1 MYRYVIPMVYSLKQ
15 AGEATGR
22 SKPSILRAIQTGK
35 ISGKK
40 NEMGA
45 WEIDPAELHRVYPPV
60 AAGVTSTVTPDAGE
74 TSVAIMLLRAELAAK
89 DERLDL
95 LQEERERERRQL
107 SERITEIRDQLARS
121 EEERREKDRQFTAL
135 LTDQSRRGKGVSV
148 PEAALPQMLHFF
160 KYLRLWRR

>member
-1 MYRYVIPMVYSLKQ
+1 MAYSLKQ
-15 AGEATGR
+15 AADATGR
-22 SKPSILRAIQTGK
+22 TKPSVLRAIQTGK

-40 NEMGA
+40 NEMGE

-60 AAGVTSTVTPDAGE
+60 AAGVTPTVTPDAAE

-121 EEERREKDRQFTAL
+121 EEERREKDRQLTAL
-135 LTDQSRRGKGVSV
+135 LTDQQKKTE
-148 PEAALPQMLHFF
+148 PNLWAAIPGDEHLP
-160 KYLRLWRR
+160 